1 MDDKDKLHKIAMM
14 LLGNLRGT
22 DLDLLIYK
30 TVCAALQQLDLVPNM
45 EELVEEA
52 RKSENLRKIIMDK
65 YAPFEKG
72 LQQLGQRDQEKSVLE
87 LLKSWRPSGPTN

>member
-14 LLGNLRGT
+14 LLCNLRGT

-30 TVCAALQQLDLVPNM
+30 TVCSALQQLNLVPNM
-45 EELVEEA
+45 EELVQEA
-52 RKSENLRKIIMDK
+52 RKAENLRKIIMDK

-72 LQQLGQRDQEKSVLE
+72 LQQLGRKDQEKSVLE
-87 LLKSWRPSGPTN
+87 LLKSWKPSGPTN